1 MEFILQIL
9 INFINIKKMESRFKC
24 TGWYRIKY
32 INPFTLN
39 NDTMI
44 KYIFININEWIV
56 QYPGCLNR
64 IINYV
69 HYLVGILLIY
79 WKIINVI
86 SNILDFI
93 YCFIIFF

>member
-44 KYIFININEWIV
+44 KYIFININE
-56 QYPGCLNR
+56 
-64 IINYV
+64 
-69 HYLVGILLIY
+69 
-79 WKIINVI
+79 
-86 SNILDFI
+86 
-93 YCFIIFF
+93 